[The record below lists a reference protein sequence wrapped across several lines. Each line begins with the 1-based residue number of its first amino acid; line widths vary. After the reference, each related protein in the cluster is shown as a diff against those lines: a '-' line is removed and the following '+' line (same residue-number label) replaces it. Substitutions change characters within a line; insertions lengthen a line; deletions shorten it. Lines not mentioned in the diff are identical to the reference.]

1 MFRRKNS
8 GSLPMNSSPR
18 TGGGSFMSRPGDD
31 GSGKS
36 IRMDA
41 PIIKSWK
48 QASSFTK
55 YSYYILAFFIF
66 LMFVGYRYLRYW
78 NASIWLTCHQHEC
91 TLDMTPAG
99 GRSISVVFSRTQLDF
114 AQAVK
119 TDKAG
124 NFLSIDT
131 SKYEPPNRD
140 DKGRKKYKSGSY
152 KGPDE
157 LGEYKSYALSFK
169 KETPEG
175 VEKPPEVPDSD
186 FSDVLQYMRE
196 LDGGVLQ
203 LTMRQFGLAQSRTRV
218 RSSINKVDSYVK
230 KRRQKLIIKESA
242 TLPWQGILCLIFG
255 LLGFMLTLLVGQFWD
270 EKPHKYGGPGSRRS
284 VTKPTTK
291 SNFVVDTGR
300 PSKYPPGY
308 QSKRFQ

>member
-1 MFRRKNS
+1 M
-8 GSLPMNSSPR
+8 
-18 TGGGSFMSRPGDD
+18 
-31 GSGKS
+31 
-36 IRMDA
+36 
-41 PIIKSWK
+41 
-48 QASSFTK
+48 
-55 YSYYILAFFIF
+55 
-66 LMFVGYRYLRYW
+66 
-78 NASIWLTCHQHEC
+78 TCHQHEC
-91 TLDMTPAG
+91 TLDITPAG
-99 GRSISVVFSRTQLDF
+99 GRTVSVDFSRTQLDF
-114 AQAVK
+114 AQAIK

-131 SKYEPPNRD
+131 SKYEPPNTD
-140 DKGRKKYKSGSY
+140 QKGKKKYKSGSY

-157 LGEYKSYALSFK
+157 LGEFKSYALTFK

-186 FSDVLQYMRE
+186 FKDVLQYMRE

-203 LTMRQFGLAQSRTRV
+203 LTMRQFGLSQSRTRV

-255 LLGFMLTLLVGQFWD
+255 LLGTMLTLLVGQFWD

-284 VTKPTTK
+284 VTKPTAT

>member
-1 MFRRKNS
+1 
-8 GSLPMNSSPR
+8 
-18 TGGGSFMSRPGDD
+18 MSRDND
-31 GSGKS
+31 GSGKA

-41 PIIKSWK
+41 PIVKSWK

-55 YSYYILAFFIF
+55 YSYYVLLFFII
-66 LMFVGYRYLRYW
+66 LMFTGYRYLRYW

-91 TLDMTPAG
+91 SLEVTPAG
-99 GRSISVVFSRTQLDF
+99 GRTITVEFSRTQLEF
-114 AQAVK
+114 AQAIK

-131 SKYEPPNRD
+131 SKYEPPSRD
-140 DKGRKKYKSGSY
+140 KRGKKSYKSGSY

-157 LGEYKSYALSFK
+157 LGEYKTYALQFK
-169 KETPEG
+169 RKIPEG
-175 VEKPPEVPDSD
+175 VEKPDDVEESD
-186 FSDVLQYMRE
+186 FKTMLKFMRELEGDVLQ
-196 LDGGVLQ
+196 LP
-203 LTMRQFGLAQSRTRV
+203 MRQFGLAQSRTRV

-230 KRRQKLIIKESA
+230 KRRQKLVIKEAA

-255 LLGFMLTLLVGQFWD
+255 LLGTMLTLLIGQFWD
-270 EKPHKYGGPGSRRS
+270 ETPHKYGGPGSRRS
-284 VTKPTTK
+284 ISKP
-291 SNFVVDTGR
+291 SANSRFVVDTGR